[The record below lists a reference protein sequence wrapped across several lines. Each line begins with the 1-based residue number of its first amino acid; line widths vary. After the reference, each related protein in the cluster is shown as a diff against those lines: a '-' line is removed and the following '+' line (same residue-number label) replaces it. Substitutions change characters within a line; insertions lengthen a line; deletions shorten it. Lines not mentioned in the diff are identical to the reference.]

1 VAERSEAGWGVA
13 QRIVDQRQH
22 AVQIPID
29 FIVPETQYPEALD
42 DKVMVPPRITP
53 GMCIEVMLTAVDL
66 DDEAV
71 FETDEIYDIS
81 IAWGLAAE
89 VKSLISP

>member
-1 VAERSEAGWGVA
+1 MAEQSEAGWGVA

-29 FIVPETQYPEALD
+29 FIVPKSQYPEALD
-42 DKVMVPPRITP
+42 NEVMVPPRITP
-53 GMCIEVMLTAVDL
+53 GVCIEVMLTAVDL

-71 FETDEIYDIS
+71 FETDEVDDIS
-81 IAWGLAAE
+81 IARGLAAKVE
-89 VKSLISP
+89 SLFSP

>member
-1 VAERSEAGWGVA
+1 VGVA

-29 FIVPETQYPEALD
+29 FIVPEPQYPEALD
-42 DKVMVPPRITP
+42 DKVIVPPRITP

-66 DDEAV
+66 DDEAM

-81 IAWGLAAE
+81 IARGLAAE
-89 VKSLISP
+89 VESLVSP